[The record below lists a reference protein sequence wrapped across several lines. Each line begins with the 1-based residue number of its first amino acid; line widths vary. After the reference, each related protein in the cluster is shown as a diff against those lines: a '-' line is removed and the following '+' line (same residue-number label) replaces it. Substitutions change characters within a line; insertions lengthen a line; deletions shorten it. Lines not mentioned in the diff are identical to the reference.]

1 MGLNRVSDLSDELQS
16 VFLTCSGVPIMN
28 SVLVKAIPPVQTMKM
43 MSMKTKM
50 TPMEPTFMKMLKSFL
65 LQISEREKKRTRAQ

>member
-1 MGLNRVSDLSDELQS
+1 
-16 VFLTCSGVPIMN
+16 MN
-28 SVLVKAIPPVQTMKM
+28 SVLVKATIPVQMMNM

-65 LQISEREKKRTRAQ
+65 LQIRERAAKRTKAQ